1 MTKLNLLATVGGA
14 LSLALVVSLGAAA
27 PLSQAADA
35 TIKAA
40 ATLTMIEEAHGSHR
54 VCRLGRVPRWGGI
67 VRLHR
72 HVGAASVPVRC

>member
-1 MTKLNLLATVGGA
+1 MSKLDLLATVGGT
-14 LSLALVVSLGAAA
+14 LLVTLVASLGAAA
-27 PLSQAADA
+27 PLTQAADA

-40 ATLTMIEEAHGSHR
+40 ATLTMVEDAHGTHR

-72 HVGAASVPVRC
+72 HVGGASVPVRC